1 MASSS
6 KQTFNSVERAVID
19 ALANNSDD
27 VYAAGQQVMIIFQHR
42 TSKRLFK
49 TSAGAEDFATRI
61 YQSNFSELVLLWMF
75 ASQQDNLKRTFN
87 VFLSLRFCPQP
98 NAPIVKIFC
107 TVWPP
112 LVEKIL
118 ESYLYGGTRAQK
130 ILKRAVRCFQTQLV
144 SPQALLL
151 RRACTLHN
159 RWALKFLLDI
169 GGLKVVDQIQGLVDS
184 YPHGEEEIRLEEQ
197 LETMSELP
205 GNETALLS
213 LEQRLRQHAILR
225 KEMIAL
231 LLHSKQKAL
240 CQKESARQ
248 RKLRSTSLVLSS
260 TPPPKK
266 KDDLPVVD
274 DLHAA
279 VRNFSLFWKIL
290 FILLTDL

>member
-1 MASSS
+1 M
-6 KQTFNSVERAVID
+6 
-19 ALANNSDD
+19 
-27 VYAAGQQVMIIFQHR
+27 
-42 TSKRLFK
+42 
-49 TSAGAEDFATRI
+49 
-61 YQSNFSELVLLWMF
+61 
-75 ASQQDNLKRTFN
+75 
-87 VFLSLRFCPQP
+87 
-98 NAPIVKIFC
+98 
-107 TVWPP
+107 
-112 LVEKIL
+112 
-118 ESYLYGGTRAQK
+118 
-130 ILKRAVRCFQTQLV
+130 
-144 SPQALLL
+144 
-151 RRACTLHN
+151 
-159 RWALKFLLDI
+159 
-169 GGLKVVDQIQGLVDS
+169 DQIQGLVDS